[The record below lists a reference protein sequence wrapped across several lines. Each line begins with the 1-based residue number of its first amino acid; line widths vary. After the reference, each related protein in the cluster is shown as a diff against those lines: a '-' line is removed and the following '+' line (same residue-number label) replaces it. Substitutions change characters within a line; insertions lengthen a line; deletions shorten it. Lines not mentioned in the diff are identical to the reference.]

1 MSDMEDLERDEAGR
15 LWATEVV
22 KTPWGPDVHH
32 ICLGQDPEGD
42 DMEPTAGE
50 QQDHGTDVAPH
61 GFERMGWRWW
71 LCRHCFGPRSIHPRT
86 AWVRARPLG
95 DRTYLSPDAPH
106 FDEGW

>member
-1 MSDMEDLERDEAGR
+1 VSEREDLERDEAGR

-32 ICLGQDPEGD
+32 ICFGQDPEGD
-42 DMEPTAGE
+42 DKPAEDAPK
-50 QQDHGTDVAPH
+50 VAPH
-61 GFERMGWRWW
+61 AFERVGWRVW
-71 LCRHCFGPRSIHPRT
+71 LCRHCFGPRSLHPRT

-95 DRTYLSPDAPH
+95 DHTYLSLDAPH